1 MEYLDGQVKQY
12 SSVAESGS
20 LRSTPYANMALLS
33 IPYSLFPVFPCCVM
47 KKKIIRDQLK
57 SCPGARAPVVR
68 IPPIQRA
75 QWHLLIRV
83 ETLVS
88 PRPQDVYYIE

>member
-1 MEYLDGQVKQY
+1 MKYLDGQVKQY
-12 SSVAESGS
+12 SSAEKGAS
-20 LRSTPYANMALLS
+20 LLHYVNMALLL

-47 KKKIIRDQLK
+47 KKKIVRDQLK

-83 ETLVS
+83 ETLIS